1 MTVYA
6 PPVILFCTSQYS
18 NHSLG
23 DCKSYFSME
32 EEEEEEEKYVT
43 LLSNKQHDSDSMS
56 YVAILLNV
64 GEDTVDGSFP
74 IILSECLLLFNIIC
88 NGFED
93 VSRFVREQR
102 RYVVNVVVGEMKNAT
117 IVVVVKKKDPTT
129 KSETI

>member
-1 MTVYA
+1 M
-6 PPVILFCTSQYS
+6 
-18 NHSLG
+18 
-23 DCKSYFSME
+23 
-32 EEEEEEEKYVT
+32 EEEEEEKYVT

-74 IILSECLLLFNIIC
+74 ITMSECFLLFNIIC
-88 NGFED
+88 DGFED
-93 VSRFVREQR
+93 VSRYVREQR
-102 RYVVNVVVGEMKNAT
+102 QYVVGEMKNAT

>member
-1 MTVYA
+1 
-6 PPVILFCTSQYS
+6 
-18 NHSLG
+18 
-23 DCKSYFSME
+23 ME
-32 EEEEEEEKYVT
+32 EEEEEEYVT

-74 IILSECLLLFNIIC
+74 IILSECLLLFNILC
-88 NGFED
+88 DGFED
-93 VSRFVREQR
+93 VSRYVREQR
-102 RYVVNVVVGEMKNAT
+102 QYVVGEMKNAT

>member
-1 MTVYA
+1 M
-6 PPVILFCTSQYS
+6 
-18 NHSLG
+18 
-23 DCKSYFSME
+23 
-32 EEEEEEEKYVT
+32 EEEEEEKYVT

-88 NGFED
+88 DGFED
-93 VSRFVREQR
+93 VSRYVREQLR
-102 RYVVNVVVGEMKNAT
+102 NVVNVVGEMKNAT